1 MLQPARLALAL
12 AVVAAA
18 CQVKSKPRP
27 DEGDEPGGGRRDAG
41 AAVVGPRTRVLPPA
55 VPPSRMPEPRIEL
68 PRELR
73 FTLLDPGQGARA
85 RLRYRADGST
95 RELVARAQ
103 VTTRS
108 YADGTWIDPVAL
120 APVRDGFG
128 VTATATATGS
138 GAGAVI
144 QLRGLVASVD
154 GGAAPPAAAAA
165 EAYLGRWRA
174 LLERRRADVTI
185 DDRGR
190 LVTTALLDD
199 PTGARV
205 EARDELVQRWLGLAV
220 PLPEEPV
227 AIGARW
233 RVVTALR
240 AGGAVLKQTATYQL
254 RARDAQAWTIDVE
267 AERIGEPQDILAPG
281 VPGGVLGE
289 VVALRRVVKGT
300 LVVGPSDPLPRRGT
314 LASEVASH
322 ARFHAAGRTTERYTE
337 DQAAI
342 ELGPGAP
349 APPRP

>member
-12 AVVAAA
+12 AVVATA

-27 DEGDEPGGGRRDAG
+27 DEGDEPGGGQRDAG
-41 AAVVGPRTRVLPPA
+41 TAVVGPRTRVLPPA

-108 YADGTWIDPVAL
+108 YADGTWIDPVAM

-128 VTATATATGS
+128 VTATATGS
-138 GAGAVI
+138 GEGAVI

-154 GGAAPPAAAAA
+154 GGAATPAAAAA

-337 DQAAI
+337 DQATI